1 VHICK
6 SRTTPDHGARRGFL
20 HPVDHPHDPA
30 AAPPSSG
37 RLFSTRTTAR
47 TPMTPFWELFGAEV
61 FLMEVKL
68 KAIYR
73 FSANGEKA

>member
-1 VHICK
+1 
-6 SRTTPDHGARRGFL
+6 
-20 HPVDHPHDPA
+20 
-30 AAPPSSG
+30 
-37 RLFSTRTTAR
+37 
-47 TPMTPFWELFGAEV
+47 MTPFWELSGAEV